1 MNEDIKFIL
10 DTAKEAMD
18 AALKHLEKQFV
29 NIRAG
34 KASPAMLGSVM
45 VDYYGTQTPISQVA
59 YITVQD
65 ARTLGIQPW
74 EKQMV
79 PLIEK
84 AILESDLGLNPVT
97 AGEIIRIPLP
107 PLTEERRK
115 EMAKMV
121 SAEGEGGKVAIRN
134 IRRDANSNFKELLKE
149 KDITEDDDKV
159 AHDRVQ
165 KLTDAY
171 IVKVDEVVAE
181 KEKEI
186 MTV

>member
-1 MNEDIKFIL
+1 MIDDILQDAEKRMQKSIESL
-10 DTAKEAMD
+10 KTVLAK
-18 AALKHLEKQFV
+18 V
-29 NIRAG
+29 RTG
-34 KASPAMLGSVM
+34 RASPALVQHLS
-45 VDYYGTQTPISQVA
+45 VDYYGTQTPISQVSN
-59 YITVQD
+59 ITVQD

-107 PLTEERRK
+107 PLTEDRRK

-134 IRRDANSNFKELLKE
+134 IRRDANTNFKELLKE

-165 KLTDAY
+165 KLTDTY

>member
-1 MNEDIKFIL
+1 MIDDILKDAEQRMQKSIESL
-10 DTAKEAMD
+10 KTVLAK
-18 AALKHLEKQFV
+18 V
-29 NIRAG
+29 RTG
-34 KASPAMLGSVM
+34 RASPALIQHLT

-59 YITVQD
+59 NITVQD

-74 EKQMV
+74 EKPMV

-121 SAEGEGGKVAIRN
+121 NAEGEGGKVAIRN
-134 IRRDANSNFKELLKE
+134 IR
-149 KDITEDDDKV
+149 
-159 AHDRVQ
+159 VQ
-165 KLTDAY
+165 KLTDEY
-171 IVKVDEVVAE
+171 IVKVDDVIAD
-181 KEKEI
+181 KEREI

>member
-1 MNEDIKFIL
+1 MIDDILQDAEKRMQKSIESL
-10 DTAKEAMD
+10 KTVLAK
-18 AALKHLEKQFV
+18 V
-29 NIRAG
+29 RTG
-34 KASPAMLGSVM
+34 RASPALVQHLS

-59 YITVQD
+59 NITVQD

>member
-1 MNEDIKFIL
+1 MIDDILQDAEKRMQKSIESL
-10 DTAKEAMD
+10 KTVLAK
-18 AALKHLEKQFV
+18 V
-29 NIRAG
+29 RTG
-34 KASPAMLGSVM
+34 RASPALVQHLS

-59 YITVQD
+59 NITVQD

-134 IRRDANSNFKELLKE
+134 IRRDANTNFKELLKE

-165 KLTDAY
+165 KLTDTY

>member
-1 MNEDIKFIL
+1 MIEEIL
-10 DTAKEAMD
+10 KD
-18 AALKHLEKQFV
+18 AEQRMQKSIESLKTVLVKV
-29 NIRAG
+29 RTG
-34 KASPAMLGSVM
+34 RASPSLIQHLT
-45 VDYYGTQTPISQVA
+45 VDYYGTQTPINQVA
-59 YITVQD
+59 NVTVQD

-74 EKQMV
+74 EKPMV

-121 SAEGEGGKVAIRN
+121 NAEGEGGKVAVRN
-134 IRRDANSNFKELLKE
+134 IRRDANGTVKELLKE
-149 KDITEDDDKV
+149 KEITEDDDKV
-159 AHDRVQ
+159 AHDQIQ
-165 KLTDAY
+165 KLTDEY
-171 IVKVDEVVAE
+171 IVKVDEVVSA
-181 KEKEI
+181 KEQEI

>member
-1 MNEDIKFIL
+1 MIDEIL
-10 DTAKEAMD
+10 KDAEQRMQKSIESLKVVLAK
-18 AALKHLEKQFV
+18 V
-29 NIRAG
+29 RTG
-34 KASPAMLGSVM
+34 RASPALIQHLT

-59 YITVQD
+59 NVTVQD

-121 SAEGEGGKVAIRN
+121 SAEGENGKVAVRN
-134 IRRDANSNFKELLKE
+134 IRRDANSSVKELLKE
-149 KDITEDDDKV
+149 KEITEDDDKL
-159 AHDRVQ
+159 AHDQIQ
-165 KLTDAY
+165 KVTDKY
-171 IVKVDEVVAE
+171 IDVVDEVVAE

>member
-1 MNEDIKFIL
+1 MIDEILQDAEQRMQKSIESLKGVLIKVR
-10 DTAKEAMD
+10 TG
-18 AALKHLEKQFV
+18 
-29 NIRAG
+29 R
-34 KASPAMLGSVM
+34 ASPALIQHLTI
-45 VDYYGTQTPISQVA
+45 DYYGTQTPINQVA
-59 YITVQD
+59 NVTVQD

-74 EKQMV
+74 EKPMV

-121 SAEGEGGKVAIRN
+121 AGEGEGGKVAIRN
-134 IRRDANSNFKELLKE
+134 IRRDANGTIKELLKE
-149 KDITEDDDKV
+149 KEISEDDDKV
-159 AHDRVQ
+159 AHDQIQ
-165 KLTDAY
+165 KLTDSY
-171 IVKVDEVVAE
+171 IVKVDEVVAD